1 VKQLICVY
9 CEGNDTKIAAVEKV
23 KDKIKVLK
31 TVSFDVL
38 QPALEV
44 DDGIGEL
51 KIEGEELTLDGL
63 DKQASLTQSV
73 NTSGLNVINSSM
85 RGIPLNKA
93 LFIPALTEPSIIYHI
108 YEGSKKSK
116 SAKLAQ
122 EIADDIYQ
130 TKNISVDKESLG
142 YIELA
147 DKSILSVFLS
157 NDVGCFRLIN
167 SLAQLNGK
175 RYYKV
180 PTVKSAEIS
189 LAYYVAKRKKFFPD
203 DQSLIVYIGKEYS
216 KLIFLHGRKLKH
228 IGSTLDIGT
237 INLNTYDVYFSKI
250 LLEMEN
256 GGISQL
262 DNIIVCGED
271 DSENLILSF
280 YGTFPEA
287 NVSRLEFDDLDLSA
301 LGSDVKES
309 FSAFSIPIAV
319 ANEYFEEV
327 AEEYKG
333 INLLPRYVKEDQKS
347 FQFAWH
353 GYALVPLLFAAT
365 FFITTQALLNN
376 KRLGALDQEIVKYS
390 GMLRQNQE
398 LLGKISAI
406 ENKISS
412 FGQTQA
418 ILDSASKGTGVWSRN
433 LAHISD
439 FFAGKGNLWSSRL
452 NSTDNRNV
460 TLEGYSLSKSVLTQF
475 AYSINVS
482 ELKGIFSEDLREKNI
497 YKFNLQYN
505 LSSYL
510 KDKNE

>member
-44 DDGIGEL
+44 DDGIGDL
-51 KIEGEELTLDGL
+51 KIEGEELTLEGL
-63 DKQASLTQSV
+63 DKQASITQSV
-73 NTSGLNVINSSM
+73 NTSGLNVINSSL

-93 LFIPALTEPSIIYHI
+93 FFVPALTEPSIIYHI

-116 SAKLAQ
+116 SARLTQ

-142 YIELA
+142 YTELA

-175 RYYKV
+175 RYYKI

-287 NVSRLEFDDLDLSA
+287 NVSRLEFDDLDLSS
-301 LGSDVKES
+301 LGGDVKES

-319 ANEYFEEV
+319 ANEYFEEI

-353 GYALVPLLFAAT
+353 GYAIIPLLFAAT

-376 KRLGALDQEIVKYS
+376 KKLNALDHEVLKYS
-390 GMLRQNQE
+390 GLLKQNKE
-398 LLGKISAI
+398 LLAKISSV

-439 FFAGKGNLWSSRL
+439 FFAGKGNIWSTRL
-452 NSTDNRNV
+452 TSKDNRNV
-460 TLEGYSLSKSVLTQF
+460 DLEGYSLSKSVLTQF

-482 ELKGIFSEDLREKNI
+482 QLKGIYSEDLRDKNI

-510 KDKNE
+510 KDKDE

>member
-1 VKQLICVY
+1 VKQLVCVY

-31 TVSFDVL
+31 TISFDVL

-51 KIEGEELTLDGL
+51 KIEGEELTLEGL
-63 DKQASLTQSV
+63 DKQTSLTQSV
-73 NTSGLNVINSSM
+73 NTSGLNVINSSL
-85 RGIPLNKA
+85 RGIALNKA
-93 LFIPALTEPSIIYHI
+93 YFIPALTEPSIIYHI

-116 SAKLAQ
+116 SVKLTQ

-130 TKNISVDKESLG
+130 TKNISVDKESIG

-287 NVSRLEFDDLDLSA
+287 NVSRLEFDDLDLSS
-301 LGSDVKES
+301 LGGDVKES

-319 ANEYFEEV
+319 ANEYYEEI

-333 INLLPRYVKEDQKS
+333 INLLPRYVKEDQRS

-353 GYALVPLLFAAT
+353 GYAIVPILFAAT
-365 FFITTQALLNN
+365 FFITTQALLIN
-376 KRLGALDQEIVKYS
+376 KKLSALDQEIIRYS

-398 LLGKISAI
+398 LLGQISSI

-439 FFAGKGNLWSSRL
+439 FFAGKGNLWSTRL
-452 NSTDNRNV
+452 TSSDNRNV
-460 TLEGYSLSKSVLTQF
+460 NLEGYSLSKSVLTQF
-475 AYSINVS
+475 AYSINAS

>member
-1 VKQLICVY
+1 MKQLICVY

-51 KIEGEELTLDGL
+51 KIEGEELTLEGL
-63 DKQASLTQSV
+63 DKQASMTQSV
-73 NTSGLNVINSSM
+73 NTSGLNVINSSL
-85 RGIPLNKA
+85 RGIVLNKA
-93 LFIPALTEPSIIYHI
+93 FFIPALTEPSIIYHI

-116 SAKLAQ
+116 SVKLTQ

-175 RYYKV
+175 RNYKI

-287 NVSRLEFDDLDLSA
+287 NVSRLEFDDLDLSS
-301 LGSDVKES
+301 LGSDIKET

-319 ANEYFEEV
+319 ANEYFEEI

-353 GYALVPLLFAAT
+353 GYAIVPLLFAAT
-365 FFITTQALLNN
+365 FFITTQSLLNN
-376 KRLGALDQEIVKYS
+376 KKLSALDQEVIKYS
-390 GMLRQNQE
+390 GLLRQNQE
-398 LLGKISAI
+398 LLGKISSV

-439 FFAGKGNLWSSRL
+439 FFAGKGNIWSTRL
-452 NSTDNRNV
+452 TSSDNRNV
-460 TLEGYSLSKSVLTQF
+460 NLEGYSLSKSVLTQF

-482 ELKGIFSEDLREKNI
+482 ELKGIFSEDLRDKNI
-497 YKFNLQYN
+497 YRFNLQYN

-510 KDKNE
+510 KDRDE